1 MNLFLIPP
9 MSCNPIKLVGEQ
21 PTWDRLGVTKE
32 TVLYEPSDEV
42 HEFIGHCLMIGS
54 EIQFKS
60 LAEPVEVSE
69 QDKVYVMGHHYPDVD
84 TTLQGRLIRLTDEST
99 CIQCT
104 RYHPCPPI

>member
-32 TVLYEPSDEV
+32 TVLYEPSDEAY
-42 HEFIGHCLMIGS
+42 EFIGHCLMIGS

-69 QDKVYVMGHHYPDVD
+69 QDKVHVLSNYYPEVL
-84 TTLQGRLIRLTDEST
+84 TTLHGRLIMPFLLFN
-99 CIQCT
+99 CL
-104 RYHPCPPI
+104 

>member
-32 TVLYEPSDEV
+32 TVLFEPCEEA

-54 EIQFKS
+54 AVKFVSIEDES
-60 LAEPVEVSE
+60 LVISE
-69 QDKVYVMGHHYPDVD
+69 LDKVYVMAHHYPDVI
-84 TTLQGRLIRLTDEST
+84 TILPGRLVSITDKST

-104 RYHPCPPI
+104 HYHPCQ